1 MEIVNAAAERS
12 QVEIGWY
19 ERLIVNAVLNKV
31 CNRVA
36 VFEFGN
42 QIGVDRS
49 QKICGNVVD
58 VNHLSLVGH

>member
-1 MEIVNAAAERS
+1 MRDMEIVNASAERS
-12 QVEIGWY
+12 QVEICWY
-19 ERLIVNAVLNKV
+19 ERLSVNAVLNKV

-49 QKICGNVVD
+49 QRM
-58 VNHLSLVGH
+58 LSM

>member
-1 MEIVNAAAERS
+1 MRDMEIVNASAERS

-19 ERLIVNAVLNKV
+19 ERLSVNAVLNKV

-49 QKICGNVVD
+49 QRM
-58 VNHLSLVGH
+58 LSM

>member
-1 MEIVNAAAERS
+1 MEIVNAAAERP

-58 VNHLSLVGH
+58 VNHLSLVGN